1 MKSLKGSGV
10 ALVTPFNADLSVD
23 YDALDK
29 LVRFQVQNGT
39 DYLVVLGTT
48 GESPAVSADEKKKII
63 ETVKLANNGHLPL
76 VLGMGGNNT
85 LKLAEELKTADLSGF
100 SAILSVCPY
109 YNKPNQNGIR
119 QHYELIA
126 EASPLPVILYNVP
139 GRTGVNMTAETTL
152 FLAQHQ
158 NIIGMKEASGN
169 LEQCMQIAKH
179 APADFLLISG
189 DDALTLPLMAAGY
202 HGVISVILNAFPKE
216 FSKMVK
222 LMLENRIEEA
232 RALHYLLYEAMTGI
246 FADGSPGGIKVMLN
260 ELGIC
265 HNIVRPPL
273 ATVRSEVENRLRDL
287 CRNIKS

>member
-63 ETVKLANNGHLPL
+63 ETVQLANNGHLPL

-85 LKLAEELKTADLSGF
+85 LKLAEELKSADLSGF

-126 EASPLPVILYNVP
+126 EACPLPVILYNVP

-152 FLAQHQ
+152 KLAEHQ

-232 RALHYLLYEAMTGI
+232 RQLHYLIYEAMTTI

-273 ATVRSEVENRLRDL
+273 ATVREDVELRLRQL
-287 CRNIKS
+287 VRTIRG